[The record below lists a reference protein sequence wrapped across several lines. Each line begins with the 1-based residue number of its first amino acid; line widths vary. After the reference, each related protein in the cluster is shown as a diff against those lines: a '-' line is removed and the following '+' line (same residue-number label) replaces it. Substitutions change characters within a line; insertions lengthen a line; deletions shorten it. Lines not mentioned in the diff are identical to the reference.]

1 MGNPTNPIW
10 WEDKP
15 FRADEL
21 LKRRKS
27 AGLPALQ
34 ISGCCARLLLSRHL
48 HSRIGY
54 RDADGM
60 PKPAPGPL
68 EPLASSLN
76 KLLKGCLLIRTKLL
90 WEPVHT
96 NFRVNADWRG
106 SSPEVVFVGE
116 VVGAEIGL
124 IERLSCTS

>member
-1 MGNPTNPIW
+1 MFKAFEFVTEQAFERVP
-10 WEDKP
+10 
-15 FRADEL
+15 AD
-21 LKRRKS
+21 
-27 AGLPALQ
+27 Q
-34 ISGCCARLLLSRHL
+34 
-48 HSRIGY
+48 
-54 RDADGM
+54 
-60 PKPAPGPL
+60 
-68 EPLASSLN
+68 
-76 KLLKGCLLIRTKLL
+76 TKLL